1 MVFELIIHGINLI
14 NNERSSS
21 GPQAHERSEFY
32 GIVYVCVVICQDQYI
47 DGLKI
52 FQQFLTSGLWP
63 IDTVNF
69 RS

>member
-1 MVFELIIHGINLI
+1 MSSPLSIY
-14 NNERSSS
+14 NERSSS

-32 GIVYVCVVICQDQYI
+32 GIMYVCVVICQVQLTVI
-47 DGLKI
+47 GLEN